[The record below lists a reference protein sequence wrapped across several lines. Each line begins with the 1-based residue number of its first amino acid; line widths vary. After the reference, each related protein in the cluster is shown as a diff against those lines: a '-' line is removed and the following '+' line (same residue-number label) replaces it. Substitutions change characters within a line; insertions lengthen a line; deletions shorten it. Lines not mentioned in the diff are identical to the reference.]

1 MGENGFFDRLIHARD
16 ELTLLLKEVSHD
28 RIRTIKEA
36 VELLDY
42 LGLLHEVFD
51 DLWNELANNWARHVE
66 TLARFPDERPYRDLV
81 AIIVAL
87 NAVVKFLRLC
97 PKSAITAGRP
107 YSYFKILEKL
117 SQALSHLREGGAP
130 EPMLRPLTTR
140 GRPPDV
146 SLVLGLK
153 GILAGLMEQ
162 KQREG
167 MSRQEA
173 ARWIADNTP
182 PKLAA
187 RISRK
192 PITARMVEEW
202 RDRFGGKQG
211 ERGPARKA
219 YLVWSRDSDQ
229 LTKQDFKTITKNL
242 IEEFC

>member
-1 MGENGFFDRLIHARD
+1 MNEKSFLARLTRTQK
-16 ELTLLLKEVSHD
+16 ELPVLLKEVPHN
-28 RIRTIKEA
+28 RVRTIKEA
-36 VELLDY
+36 IDLLDY
-42 LGLLHEVFD
+42 LELLHDVFD
-51 DLWNELANNWARHVE
+51 DLWNELANNWARHEE

-107 YSYFKILEKL
+107 YSYFKVLEKL

-153 GILAGLMEQ
+153 GILAALMDQ

-167 MSRQEA
+167 MSREEA

-182 PKLAA
+182 PKLA

-202 RDRFGGKQG
+202 RDRYGGKQG